1 MPRSFGPRAADRTVA
16 SLRER
21 QVKSASATT
30 SPLQLGTALPPYQEP
45 GIDPQQPVTDTGGDT
60 TTAPSAPAPTPPMQ
74 PLSPE
79 PPPPV
84 APTPSAPAPIPRPAS
99 APSTFA
105 RPGTEAALPFRSVRH
120 SSPFV
125 PRPGGSRGAAL
136 PSVVESP
143 QMSIGLGGNEADQ
156 ERRILELIQ
165 SMKGTGR

>member
-21 QVKSASATT
+21 QVQSADATSGALT
-30 SPLQLGTALPPYQEP
+30 LGTALPPYQEP
-45 GIDPQQPVTDTGGDT
+45 GIDPQQPVTGTGGDT

-84 APTPSAPAPIPRPAS
+84 APAPSAPPAIPRPAS

-143 QMSIGLGGNEADQ
+143 QMSIGLGNPMDQ

-165 SMKGTGR
+165 SMKSAGR